1 MRAFISASSLTTS
14 LRLIGTATVAA
25 PVVAVVGSVVVAVA
39 AVVVAPEVVF
49 AAADGAAVESLAVD
63 VEFEFAPGVS
73 AAGSSRKAD

>member
-1 MRAFISASSLTTS
+1 
-14 LRLIGTATVAA
+14 
-25 PVVAVVGSVVVAVA
+25 VVAVVGSVVVAVA

>member
-25 PVVAVVGSVVVAVA
+25 PVAAVVGSVAVA
-39 AVVVAPEVVF
+39 GEAVVVTPALVF
-49 AAADGAAVESLAVD
+49 ATPDGAAVESLAVD
-63 VEFEFAPGVS
+63 VESEFASGAS